1 MRATSVKERV
11 DRAAVELFAA
21 RGVDGVSIAD
31 IASAAGASQGALYR
45 HYRSKD
51 ALAAQLFTEAYLR
64 TGAELA
70 AIRHEKR
77 GFAPRLTAMIE
88 HFCALY
94 DHDSALFRFLLI
106 AQHNLLP
113 RVAGAETAPV
123 AAIEATLADA
133 VAEGEIAALH
143 PTTAAAAIM
152 GIVLQTAVFHI
163 YGRLCGPLLPRAPAL
178 AEAALAAVAALAQQ
192 PITR

>member
-1 MRATSVKERV
+1 MRTTSVKQSV

-77 GFAPRLTAMIE
+77 GFAPRLAAMIA

-94 DHDSALFRFLLI
+94 DHDSALVPLPADCP
-106 AQHNLLP
+106 AQPPAAGRRSRERASGGHRSDLGRCGGRRARSPPCIRRP
-113 RVAGAETAPV
+113 RRQRSWGSYCKPRSSTSTAGSA
-123 AAIEATLADA
+123 
-133 VAEGEIAALH
+133 
-143 PTTAAAAIM
+143 
-152 GIVLQTAVFHI
+152 
-163 YGRLCGPLLPRAPAL
+163 GRYCRAHRRWPKPRWL
-178 AEAALAAVAALAQQ
+178 RLRRWRSSQ
-192 PITR
+192 